1 MGLHVSLSPY
11 SVSQMAKNQ
20 HRRQPHGGKSSR
32 SSHQRRKA
40 KNHKGKPPHDKSART
55 NTSKGIGGDVIEGR
69 QAVRE
74 LLLAEKRKVREVT
87 FLAGMDPSPVL
98 SQIRDLAMESRV
110 PVYEVSRSKFD
121 LLATTDAPQGVIAFA
136 EPLRN
141 LEIDELL
148 AMNKKPFLLVIDGV
162 VDPRNLGAMLR
173 SAECA
178 GVTGVLL
185 PKHRSTKITPTVAKT
200 AQGAIEHLP
209 IGSVSGIP
217 KGLSLLKEKGVWT
230 VGLDSSAPAEIFEIG
245 VADEPLALVLGSEGQ
260 GLGRLSRE
268 RCDIV
273 AKIPVFGSIDSL
285 NVSVAAAIACFEIAQ
300 RRR

>member
-1 MGLHVSLSPY
+1 MP
-11 SVSQMAKNQ
+11 KNQ

-40 KNHKGKPPHDKSART
+40 KNHKGKPPHDKIRT

-74 LLLAEKRKVREVT
+74 LLTKQKKTKVREVT
-87 FLAGMDPSPVL
+87 FLAGMDTSPVL
-98 SQIRDLAMESRV
+98 SPNQGSCNGKQV
-110 PVYEVSRSKFD
+110 PVYEVPRAKFD

-141 LEIDELL
+141 LEIDALL
-148 AMNKKPFLLVIDGV
+148 ATKKKPFLLVIDGV

-230 VGLDSSAPAEIFEIG
+230 VGLDSNAQAEIFELG

>member
-1 MGLHVSLSPY
+1 
-11 SVSQMAKNQ
+11 MAKNQ
-20 HRRQPHGGKSSR
+20 HRRQSHGGKPSR

-40 KNHKGKPPHDKSART
+40 KNHKGKPPHDKSTRN

-98 SQIRDLAMESRV
+98 SQIKDHAMESRV
-110 PVYEVSRSKFD
+110 PVYEVSRAKFD

-141 LEIDELL
+141 LEIDALL
-148 AMNKKPFLLVIDGV
+148 ATKKKPFLLVIDGV

-230 VGLDSSAPAEIFEIG
+230 VGLDSNAPSEIFELG

-268 RCDIV
+268 RCDII
-273 AKIPVFGSIDSL
+273 AKIPVFGSIESL

>member
-1 MGLHVSLSPY
+1 
-11 SVSQMAKNQ
+11 MAKNQ
-20 HRRQPHGGKSSR
+20 HRRQSHGGKPSR

-40 KNHKGKPPHDKSART
+40 KNHKGKPPHDKSTRN

-98 SQIRDLAMESRV
+98 SQIKDLAMESRV
-110 PVYEVSRSKFD
+110 PVYEVPRAKFD

-141 LEIDELL
+141 LEIDSLL
-148 AMNKKPFLLVIDGV
+148 ATKKKPFLLVIDGV

-230 VGLDSSAPAEIFEIG
+230 VGLDSNAPSEVFELG

-268 RCDIV
+268 RCDII
-273 AKIPVFGSIDSL
+273 AKIPVFGSIESL

>member
-1 MGLHVSLSPY
+1 MT
-11 SVSQMAKNQ
+11 KNQ
-20 HRRQPHGGKSSR
+20 NQRKTHGRNSSR
-32 SSHQRRKA
+32 KNHQRPKHRNPK
-40 KNHKGKPPHDKSART
+40 DKSTFEKNSKR
-55 NTSKGIGGDVIEGR
+55 NTSKGIGGDVVEGR

-74 LLLAEKRKVREVT
+74 LLLAGKRKVREVT
-87 FLAGMDPSPVL
+87 FLAGMDPSPIL

-110 PVYEVSRSKFD
+110 PVYEVSRAKFD
-121 LLATTDAPQGVIAFA
+121 LLATTDAPQGVISYA

-141 LEIDELL
+141 LEIDDLL
-148 AMNKKPFLLVIDGV
+148 STKQKPFLLVMDGI

-178 GVTGVLL
+178 GVTGILL

-217 KGLSLLKEKGVWT
+217 KGISLLKERGVWT
-230 VGLDSSAPAEIFEIG
+230 VGLDSSASTEIFELG

-268 RCDIV
+268 RCDLI
-273 AKIPVFGSIDSL
+273 AKIPVFGSIESL

-300 RRR
+300 RRRC

>member
-1 MGLHVSLSPY
+1 
-11 SVSQMAKNQ
+11 MAKNQ
-20 HRRQPHGGKSSR
+20 HRRQSHGGKPSR

-40 KNHKGKPPHDKSART
+40 KNHKGKPPHDKSTRN

-98 SQIRDLAMESRV
+98 SQIKDHAMESRV
-110 PVYEVSRSKFD
+110 PVYEVPRAKFD

-148 AMNKKPFLLVIDGV
+148 ATKKKPFLLVIDGV

-230 VGLDSSAPAEIFEIG
+230 VGLDSNAPSEIFELG

>member
-1 MGLHVSLSPY
+1 
-11 SVSQMAKNQ
+11 MAKNQ
-20 HRRQPHGGKSSR
+20 HRRQSHGGKPSR

-40 KNHKGKPPHDKSART
+40 KNHKGKPPHDKSTRN

-98 SQIRDLAMESRV
+98 SQIKDLAMESRV
-110 PVYEVSRSKFD
+110 PVYEVPRAKFD

-148 AMNKKPFLLVIDGV
+148 ATKKKPFLLVIDGV

-230 VGLDSSAPAEIFEIG
+230 VGLDSNAPSEVFELG

-268 RCDIV
+268 RCDII
-273 AKIPVFGSIDSL
+273 AKIPVFGSIESL

>member
-1 MGLHVSLSPY
+1 
-11 SVSQMAKNQ
+11 MAKNQ
-20 HRRQPHGGKSSR
+20 HRRQPHGGKPSR

-40 KNHKGKPPHDKSART
+40 KNHKGKPPHDKSTRN

-98 SQIRDLAMESRV
+98 SQIKDLAMESRV
-110 PVYEVSRSKFD
+110 PVYEVPRAKFD

-148 AMNKKPFLLVIDGV
+148 ATKKKPFLLVIDGV

-230 VGLDSSAPAEIFEIG
+230 VGLDSNAPSEVFELG

-268 RCDIV
+268 RCDII
-273 AKIPVFGSIDSL
+273 AKIPVFGSIESL

>member
-1 MGLHVSLSPY
+1 
-11 SVSQMAKNQ
+11 MAKNQ
-20 HRRQPHGGKSSR
+20 HHRQPHGGKPSR

-40 KNHKGKPPHDKSART
+40 KNHKGKPPHDKSTRN

-98 SQIRDLAMESRV
+98 SQIKDLAMESRV
-110 PVYEVSRSKFD
+110 PVYEVSRAKFD

-148 AMNKKPFLLVIDGV
+148 ATKKKPFLLVIDGV

-230 VGLDSSAPAEIFEIG
+230 VGLDSNATSEIFELG

-268 RCDIV
+268 RCDII
-273 AKIPVFGSIDSL
+273 AKIPVFGSIESL

>member
-1 MGLHVSLSPY
+1 
-11 SVSQMAKNQ
+11 MAKNQ
-20 HRRQPHGGKSSR
+20 HRRQPHEGNSSR

-40 KNHKGKPPHDKSART
+40 KNHKGKPPHDKSTRN

-87 FLAGMDPSPVL
+87 FLAGMDTSPVL
-98 SQIRDLAMESRV
+98 SQIKDLAMESRV
-110 PVYEVSRSKFD
+110 PVYEVPRAKFD

-141 LEIDELL
+141 LEIDALL
-148 AMNKKPFLLVIDGV
+148 ATGKKPFLLVIDGV

-230 VGLDSSAPAEIFEIG
+230 VGLDSNAPAEIFELG

>member
-1 MGLHVSLSPY
+1 MT
-11 SVSQMAKNQ
+11 KNQ
-20 HRRQPHGGKSSR
+20 NQRKTHGRNSSR
-32 SSHQRRKA
+32 KNHQRPKHRNPK
-40 KNHKGKPPHDKSART
+40 DKSTFEKNSKR
-55 NTSKGIGGDVIEGR
+55 NTSKGIGGDVVEGR

-74 LLLAEKRKVREVT
+74 LLLAGKRKVREVT
-87 FLAGMDPSPVL
+87 FLAGMDPSPIL

-110 PVYEVSRSKFD
+110 PVYEVSRAKFD
-121 LLATTDAPQGVIAFA
+121 LLATTDAPQGVISYA

-141 LEIDELL
+141 LEIDDLL
-148 AMNKKPFLLVIDGV
+148 STKEKPFLLVMDGI

-178 GVTGVLL
+178 GVTGILL

-217 KGLSLLKEKGVWT
+217 KGISLLKERGVWT
-230 VGLDSSAPAEIFEIG
+230 VGLDSSASTEIFELG

-268 RCDIV
+268 RCDLI
-273 AKIPVFGSIDSL
+273 AKIPVFGSIESL

-300 RRR
+300 RRRC

>member
-1 MGLHVSLSPY
+1 
-11 SVSQMAKNQ
+11 MAKNQ
-20 HRRQPHGGKSSR
+20 HRRQSPGGKPSR

-40 KNHKGKPPHDKSART
+40 KNHKGKPPHDKSTRN

-98 SQIRDLAMESRV
+98 SQIKDHAMESRV
-110 PVYEVSRSKFD
+110 PVYEVSRAKFD

-148 AMNKKPFLLVIDGV
+148 ATKKKPFLLVIDGV

-230 VGLDSSAPAEIFEIG
+230 VGLDSNAPSEVFELG

-268 RCDIV
+268 RCDII
-273 AKIPVFGSIDSL
+273 AKIPVFGSIESL

>member
-1 MGLHVSLSPY
+1 
-11 SVSQMAKNQ
+11 MAKNQ
-20 HRRQPHGGKSSR
+20 HRRHSHGGKPSR
-32 SSHQRRKA
+32 RSHQRRKA
-40 KNHKGKPPHDKSART
+40 KNHKGKPPHDKSTRN

-74 LLLAEKRKVREVT
+74 LLLAEKRKVREVP

-98 SQIRDLAMESRV
+98 SQIKDLAMESRV
-110 PVYEVSRSKFD
+110 PVYEVSRAKFD

-148 AMNKKPFLLVIDGV
+148 ATKKKPFLLVIDGV

-230 VGLDSSAPAEIFEIG
+230 VGLDSNAPSEIFELG

-268 RCDIV
+268 RCDII
-273 AKIPVFGSIDSL
+273 AKIPVFGSIESL

>member
-1 MGLHVSLSPY
+1 
-11 SVSQMAKNQ
+11 MAKNQ
-20 HRRQPHGGKSSR
+20 HRRQSHGGKPSR

-40 KNHKGKPPHDKSART
+40 KNHKGKPPHDKSTRN

-98 SQIRDLAMESRV
+98 SQIKDHAMESRV
-110 PVYEVSRSKFD
+110 PVYEVSRAKFD
-121 LLATTDAPQGVIAFA
+121 LLATTDAPQGVIAFS

-141 LEIDELL
+141 LEIYELL
-148 AMNKKPFLLVIDGV
+148 ATKKKPFLLVIDGV

-230 VGLDSSAPAEIFEIG
+230 VGLDSNAPSEVFELG

-268 RCDIV
+268 RCDII
-273 AKIPVFGSIDSL
+273 AKIPVFGSIESL

>member
-1 MGLHVSLSPY
+1 MT
-11 SVSQMAKNQ
+11 KNQ
-20 HRRQPHGGKSSR
+20 NQRKTHGRNSSR
-32 SSHQRRKA
+32 KNHQRPKHRNPK
-40 KNHKGKPPHDKSART
+40 DKSTFEKNSKR
-55 NTSKGIGGDVIEGR
+55 NTSKGIGGDVVEGR

-74 LLLAEKRKVREVT
+74 LLLAGKRKVREVT
-87 FLAGMDPSPVL
+87 FLAGMDPSPIL
-98 SQIRDLAMESRV
+98 SQIRDLAMESRI
-110 PVYEVSRSKFD
+110 PVYEVSRAKFD
-121 LLATTDAPQGVIAFA
+121 LLATTDAPQGVISYA

-141 LEIDELL
+141 LEIDDLL
-148 AMNKKPFLLVIDGV
+148 STKQKPFLLVMDGI

-178 GVTGVLL
+178 GVTGILL

-217 KGLSLLKEKGVWT
+217 KGISLLKERGVWT
-230 VGLDSSAPAEIFEIG
+230 VGLDSSASTEIFELG

-268 RCDIV
+268 RCDLI
-273 AKIPVFGSIDSL
+273 AKIPVFGSIESL

-300 RRR
+300 RRRC

>member
-1 MGLHVSLSPY
+1 
-11 SVSQMAKNQ
+11 MAKNQ
-20 HRRQPHGGKSSR
+20 HRRQSHEGNSSR

-40 KNHKGKPPHDKSART
+40 KNHKVKPPYDKSTRA
-55 NTSKGIGGDVIEGR
+55 NASKGIGGDVIEGR

-98 SQIRDLAMESRV
+98 SQIKDLAMESRV
-110 PVYEVSRSKFD
+110 PVYEVPRAKFD

-141 LEIDELL
+141 LEIDALL
-148 AMNKKPFLLVIDGV
+148 ATGKKPFLLVIDGV

-230 VGLDSSAPAEIFEIG
+230 VGLDSNAPAEIFELG

>member
-1 MGLHVSLSPY
+1 MRSS
-11 SVSQMAKNQ
+11 NQ
-20 HRRQPHGGKSSR
+20 KSKHRRPKEKHSFDRASD
-32 SSHQRRKA
+32 
-40 KNHKGKPPHDKSART
+40 KGT
-55 NTSKGIGGDVIEGR
+55 TKGIGGDVIEGR

-74 LLLAEKRKVREVT
+74 LLLAQKRKIKEVV
-87 FLAGMDPSPVL
+87 FLAGLDPSPVL
-98 SQIRDLAMESRV
+98 AQIRDLAMEARI
-110 PVYEVSRSKFD
+110 PLHEVARAKFD
-121 LLATTDAPQGVIAFA
+121 QLAITDAPQGVISYA
-136 EPLRN
+136 EPLPN
-141 LEIDELL
+141 LGIDDLL
-148 AMNKKPFLLVIDGV
+148 STTKKPFLLVMDGI

-230 VGLDSSAPAEIFEIG
+230 VGLDSDASTEIFELG

-260 GLGRLSRE
+260 GLGRLTRE
-268 RCDIV
+268 RCDLL
-273 AKIPVFGSIDSL
+273 AKIPVFGSIESL
-285 NVSVAAAIACFEIAQ
+285 NVSVASAIACFEIAQ
-300 RRR
+300 RRRS

>member
-1 MGLHVSLSPY
+1 
-11 SVSQMAKNQ
+11 MAKNQ